1 MLNTEYLCKNKYG
14 KDLLSQA
21 ICNNLLCFT
30 VDIYAKYGIN
40 MQRKWLIIKWLQN
53 LVYNIN
59 QQC

>member
-14 KDLLSQA
+14 KDLLGQV

-30 VDIYAKYGIN
+30 MDIYAKYGIN
-40 MQRKWLIIKWLQN
+40 MQRKVLCINGLQK

-59 QQC
+59 QQG

>member
-1 MLNTEYLCKNKYG
+1 MLNTEYLFLHKYG
-14 KDLLSQA
+14 KDLFGQV
-21 ICNNLLCFT
+21 ICNNLLCST

-40 MQRKWLIIKWLQN
+40 MQCKVLCIKWLQK